1 MTAAV
6 ETDDTA
12 TPPADM
18 PEGAKPVRVPVMVV
32 EGMETSDRRY
42 IEPGALDTRAL
53 PITLY
58 AQTRSTHGAD
68 GDAATWVVG
77 AITEAER
84 VPGPQVIQ
92 KSTEQP
98 FPEGTYVWVGR
109 GWMYPDVPA
118 APLKSAYD
126 MLRDGALSGNSVDL
140 SGVEA
145 EFEFADDAEPGD
157 PPQRIVT
164 YKASIAATTLVGQPA
179 FPDAYAEV
187 DGATELTEEQQAMV
201 AAGRDAFPVAPA
213 WLSADLG
220 DTCWTCQAT
229 LTAAAMQD
237 VVTDDREAGLV
248 AAQNAIAV
256 TEGPPE
262 GYAELAD
269 GEDLDADDM
278 PGAEPERRTDGMI
291 ALVPSNPNMLRVP
304 GGDPAEQLH
313 LTLAY
318 LGDEVD
324 QWEPEQVAAIHRL
337 AREAVDWNFQHAM
350 RVAEAEAN
358 GEDPPRPESYRSPA
372 QRGPLTGNVFSHAVF
387 NPNGDNG
394 FKPATVYL
402 LDGTADRQDIE
413 WLAVDMQNAARNAI
427 GSALFPR
434 QHTPY
439 VPHVTAGYGVPVSQ
453 LTYTGPVEFDR
464 LRVAIGDDV
473 IDYKLGGGES
483 VLVASAATLPPIE
496 WFQNPQL
503 TEPTPLTVTDEGRV
517 YGHLATWGTCHIGFS
532 GQCVEPPRSA
542 TDYAYYLVHNTRV
555 RDADGNA
562 ITIPVGYGTIG
573 TGHASIRDS
582 ASMAAAHYDNT
593 GTAAFELNAGEDE
606 HGIWVAG
613 RLMPGLDE
621 ATEHKARGT
630 VFSGDWRTIRGNL
643 ELVAALG
650 VNTPGFPVPHTKARV
665 AGGAPLALVAAGIIT
680 APGGAEGGP
689 HSGTQVLG
697 VNSEEFASVVAWVN
711 AQRLTEEQARAA
723 LGLTEALGDGC
734 TLSELQ
740 EADLVWALDADHPWY
755 AEDIELAPDEDTDD
769 QFAGV
774 VTAAG
779 RKVLHLPKYIK
790 RIEKH
795 LEKKGMS
802 KSRAIATA
810 VNAAKK
816 MCATGD
822 LNFPGSQQVNPGSR
836 AEACAAVAQWKK
848 DRPGA
853 R

>member
-12 TPPADM
+12 APPADM

-84 VPGPQVIQ
+84 VPGPQVVQ

-118 APLKSAYD
+118 APLKSAYE

-179 FPDAYAEV
+179 FPDAYAEI
-187 DGATELTEEQQAMV
+187 DGEDMAEPVV
-201 AAGRDAFPVAPA
+201 ASAGDPA
-213 WLSADLG
+213 WLSADIG
-220 DTCWTCQAT
+220 DTCWTCQAA
-229 LTAAAMQD
+229 LTAAA
-237 VVTDDREAGLV
+237 TDYEGV
-248 AAQNAIAV
+248 AAPESAHALNAL
-256 TEGPPE
+256 TEEPSQE
-262 GYAELAD
+262 YAELAN
-269 GEDLDADDM
+269 GEDVDADDM

-318 LGDEVD
+318 LGDRVD
-324 QWEPEQVAAIHRL
+324 EWEPQQVAAIHRI

-358 GEDPPRPESYRSPA
+358 GEDPPRPENYRSAA
-372 QRGPLTGNVFSHAVF
+372 QRGPLTGNVFSFAIY

-394 FKPATVYL
+394 FKPATVYQ

-413 WLAVDMQNAARNAI
+413 WLAMDMQNAARNAI
-427 GSALFPR
+427 GSALFPK
-434 QHTPY
+434 QHTPWL
-439 VPHVTAGYGVPVSQ
+439 PHVTAGYGVPVSQ

-473 IDYKLGGGES
+473 TDYPLGGGDAT
-483 VLVASAATLPPIE
+483 LVASAATLPPIE

-503 TEPTPLTVTDEGRV
+503 PGPTPLTVTDEGRV

-542 TDYAYYLVHNTRV
+542 SDYAYYLVHNTRV

-562 ITIPVGYGTIG
+562 VTIPVGYGTIG
-573 TGHASIRDS
+573 TGHASIRDT
-582 ASMAAAHYDNT
+582 ATMAAAHYDNT

-650 VNTPGFPVPHTKARV
+650 VNTPGFPVPRTQARV
-665 AGGAPLALVAAGIIT
+665 AAGAPLALVAAGLVVSPT
-680 APGGAEGGP
+680 GGP
-689 HSGTQVLG
+689 ADGPFGERQVLG
-697 VNSEEFASVVAWVN
+697 VNDEEFRSVVAWVN
-711 AQRLTEEQARAA
+711 AQRLSQEQARVAM
-723 LGLTEALGDGC
+723 GLAEVLGDGL
-734 TLSELQ
+734 TLSELE

-755 AEDIELAPDEDTDD
+755 AEDVELAPDEDSDGE
-769 QFAGV
+769 FAGV

-779 RKVLHLPKYIK
+779 RKVLHLPPYIR

-795 LEKKGMS
+795 LEKKGMA